1 MTDKFEK
8 VKQVWRGNQ
17 PITVT
22 VPGLHGGAGDV
33 VKRFTEQI
41 GIKPCS
47 ACEKRRQLLN
57 QRLRFK

>member
-1 MTDKFEK
+1 MSSTFEK

-17 PITVT
+17 PITVS
-22 VPGLHGGAGDV
+22 VPGIHGSAGEV
-33 VKRFTEQI
+33 VRRFTEKI

-47 ACEKRRQLLN
+47 ACEKRRQALN